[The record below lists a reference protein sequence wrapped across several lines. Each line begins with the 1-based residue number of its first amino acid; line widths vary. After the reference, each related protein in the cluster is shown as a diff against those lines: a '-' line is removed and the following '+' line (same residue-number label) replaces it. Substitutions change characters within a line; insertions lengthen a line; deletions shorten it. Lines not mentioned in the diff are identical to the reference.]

1 MNRNPTFLYLLMLLA
16 QVLVS
21 HLFQTGPWC
30 VLTLLPV
37 MILCLPSQWSVLHAM
52 VVAFLSG
59 LAVDFLAD
67 GLIGLNAFALTPVA
81 LLRRYLLVHFFNEEL
96 VSRGERISWR
106 KWGLLPIFACVL
118 ICTALFLL
126 LYVTVDAAGERGWLP
141 CLATFAL
148 SLGADLL
155 LAIPVLLAF
164 LEK

>member
-1 MNRNPTFLYLLMLLA
+1 MNRNPNFLFLLMLLA
-16 QVLVS
+16 QVLIS

-37 MILCLPSQWSVLHAM
+37 LILCLPSQWPVLHTM
-52 VVAFLSG
+52 IVAFLSG

-81 LLRRYLLVHFFNEEL
+81 LVRRFLLVRFFNEEL

-106 KWGLLPIFACVL
+106 KWGFVPVFSCVL
-118 ICTALFLL
+118 VCTALFLL
-126 LYVTVDAAGERGWLP
+126 LYVVVDAAGERGWLP

-148 SLGADLL
+148 SLAADLL